1 MADPFKAYDIR
12 GVYGDNVTD
21 ELAYKVGRAFAAE
34 LNAKTVAVG
43 RDMRDSSEP
52 LSGALIRGL
61 TQAGANVLDIGLA
74 STDMLYFAVIDRKCD
89 GGIMVTASHN
99 PAKYNGLKCTR
110 RRPSHWASGAGW
122 RSLKSG

>member
-12 GVYGDNVTD
+12 GIYGDNVTD
-21 ELAYKVGRAFAAE
+21 ELAYKVGRAFATE

-61 TQAGANVLDIGLA
+61 TEAGANVFDIGLA

-110 RRPSHWASGAGW
+110 EKAIPLGLGSG
-122 RSLKSG
+122 LEILE